1 MCSFKNFN
9 LKKFINLGRI
19 LRSYESFSSSDSRQK
34 QSLKEPRGMCWNYDR
49 TLILLCDSGNNRL
62 VVLKPIFNKKTIITM
77 SFSLEFEFLFEISDL
92 TDLNVNPSVNTAKL
106 RDLSRLQYPASVC
119 CNYDYTGDVYISDTF
134 NNRIICLSKELNFI
148 KTILF
153 GAYNNPFSICL
164 WKQKLIIADTYNN
177 RVLIVSIVDGEHE
190 KTIPSSRRTNSNDN
204 EVIIDEDA
212 DDDDDDSL
220 DCRDVKRKRLIST
233 SSSSED
239 ELMSPTNSSVSS
251 SMSSEDDEDNDHD
264 DDDVDEED
272 DEENKKKDFKKL
284 NIKPGR
290 FKRPYCVCV
299 DANDRL
305 YVLDWYKTDTKTNE
319 ETMRLSG
326 RLQTFDLE
334 NDLQL
339 LNFTKGNNQL
349 HLPNTM
355 LILKNGS
362 FLICNIRHLTL
373 FSQNDGYKIKTGY
386 KRKNKI
392 KWRNVNNYSDD
403 DDVIIISHS

>member
-1 MCSFKNFN
+1 
-9 LKKFINLGRI
+9 
-19 LRSYESFSSSDSRQK
+19 
-34 QSLKEPRGMCWNYDR
+34 
-49 TLILLCDSGNNRL
+49 
-62 VVLKPIFNKKTIITM
+62 M
-77 SFSLEFEFLFEISDL
+77 SFSLELEFLFEVSDL

-106 RDLSRLQYPASVC
+106 RDMSKLQYPASVC

-134 NNRIICLSKELNFI
+134 NNRIVCLTKELNFI

-153 GAYNNPFSICL
+153 GGYNNPFNICL

-190 KTIPSSRRTNSNDN
+190 RTIPPQAKRNIKSNNDN
-204 EVIIDEDA
+204 DVIVDE
-212 DDDDDDSL
+212 DDDDSL

-239 ELMSPTNSSVSS
+239 EMMSPTNSSISS
-251 SMSSEDDEDNDHD
+251 SMSSEDNND
-264 DDDVDEED
+264 DDDEDDDNDDED
-272 DEENKKKDFKKL
+272 DEEETNDSNKKKDLRKL

-305 YVLDWYKTDTKTNE
+305 YVLDWYKTDTKTSE
-319 ETMRLSG
+319 ESMRLSG

-339 LNFTKGNNQL
+339 LNFTKANNQL

-362 FLICNIRHLTL
+362 FLVCNVRHLTL
-373 FSQNDGYKIKTGY
+373 FSSQTGNYKVKTAY
-386 KRKNKI
+386 KQRRSKV

-403 DDVIIISHS
+403 DDVIIISHT